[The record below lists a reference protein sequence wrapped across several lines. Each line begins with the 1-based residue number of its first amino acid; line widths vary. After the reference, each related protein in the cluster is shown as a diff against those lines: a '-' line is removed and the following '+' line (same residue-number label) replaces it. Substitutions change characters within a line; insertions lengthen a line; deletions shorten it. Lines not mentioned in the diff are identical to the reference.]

1 MTSNVKKCLGAF
13 GNPIPYELFTHTLE
27 FLLTFHARICTDETG
42 HTDAMASSSSS
53 RRGLVAHV
61 VTLLCFLSTIACIQP
76 ARADASTTTPRLG
89 DERFV
94 LQTSFGDITL
104 ALYEDAGVAPATTAH
119 VKEMLTSGMYATN
132 HFFRVDAG
140 FVAQIADVKSG
151 RRVAL
156 NEAQRQLAERTVPGE
171 FSETLKHERGRLS
184 MARYDD
190 PNSGTSSFS
199 VMLGKAPHLDGKY
212 AIFGEVV
219 DGMETT
225 MRKIERVETTK
236 SGIFVMPVDRVEI
249 EATYVIGGVSSR
261 DCADGAGGECEED
274 LKECRARA
282 DSLATELHDIRHKKL
297 PGNR

>member
-1 MTSNVKKCLGAF
+1 
-13 GNPIPYELFTHTLE
+13 
-27 FLLTFHARICTDETG
+27 
-42 HTDAMASSSSS
+42 MASSP
-53 RRGLVAHV
+53 RRVLLVV
-61 VTLLCFLSTIACIQP
+61 VAVLCMPSTLFNV
-76 ARADASTTTPRLG
+76 ARADPMTPKLG

-104 ALYEDAGVAPATTAH
+104 ALYDGVASATTAH

-171 FSETLKHERGRLS
+171 FSESLKHERGRLS

-225 MRKIERVETTK
+225 MRKIEQVETTK
-236 SGIFVMPVDRVEI
+236 NGIFVMPVSRVEI
-249 EATYVIGGVSSR
+249 EATYVVGGESR
-261 DCADGAGGECEED
+261 DCEDGAGGECEED